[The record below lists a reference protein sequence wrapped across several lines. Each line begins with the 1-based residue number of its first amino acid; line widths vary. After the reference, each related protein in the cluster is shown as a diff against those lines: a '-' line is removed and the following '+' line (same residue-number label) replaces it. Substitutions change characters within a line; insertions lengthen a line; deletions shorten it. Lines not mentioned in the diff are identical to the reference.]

1 DQTGLAIA
9 IDFFELV
16 LIDQPIAAGSGIAG
30 LATKRPK
37 NRQQCR
43 GGHRGKNDPKCHYAK
58 RLSLFAM
65 ADELACRRWSLL
77 IRPPARLHHGAN
89 TAAMG
94 VRARQFRTVAGDP
107 PTRSLTDGK
116 LKATQTYCGEPP
128 QTAPNGGF
136 AAFGAGPHAAPRSLG
151 NCA

>member
-1 DQTGLAIA
+1 
-9 IDFFELV
+9 
-16 LIDQPIAAGSGIAG
+16 
-30 LATKRPK
+30 
-37 NRQQCR
+37 
-43 GGHRGKNDPKCHYAK
+43 KNDPKCHYAK

-94 VRARQFRTVAGDP
+94 VRARQFRTVAVDP
-107 PTRSLTDGK
+107 PHRSLSAAK
-116 LKATQTYCGEPP
+116 LKATHTYCAEPR
-128 QTAPNGGF
+128 QTAPKGVL
-136 AAFGAGPHAAPRSLG
+136 AALGAGPHEGPRSLG